1 MAEINSSQKKIDYE
15 KWLESEKKHKD
26 MCGSYDFCKYC
37 DKSLENPMCYVLLTQ
52 FLRIKTRH
60 LMLKRINKHS

>member
-37 DKSLENPMCYVLLTQ
+37 DKSLENPCARVVDAISKDKNETSYV
-52 FLRIKTRH
+52 K
-60 LMLKRINKHS
+60 KNK

>member
-15 KWLESEKKHKD
+15 KWIESEKKHKD

-37 DKSLENPMCYVLLTQ
+37 DKSLENPCARAVDAISKDKNETSYV
-52 FLRIKTRH
+52 K
-60 LMLKRINKHS
+60 KNK

>member
-37 DKSLENPMCYVLLTQ
+37 DKSLENPCARAVDAISRDKNETSYV
-52 FLRIKTRH
+52 K
-60 LMLKRINKHS
+60 KNK

>member
-1 MAEINSSQKKIDYE
+1 METIQQQRKIDYD

-37 DKSLENPMCYVLLTQ
+37 NKKLENPCAKAVEAISKALNETAYVS
-52 FLRIKTRH
+52 
-60 LMLKRINKHS
+60 NKA

>member
-1 MAEINSSQKKIDYE
+1 MAEINSNQKKIDYE

-37 DKSLENPMCYVLLTQ
+37 DKSLENPCARAVDAISKDKNETSYV
-52 FLRIKTRH
+52 K
-60 LMLKRINKHS
+60 KNK

>member
-15 KWLESEKKHKD
+15 KWLESKKKHKD

-37 DKSLENPMCYVLLTQ
+37 DKSLENPCARAVDAISKDKNETSYV
-52 FLRIKTRH
+52 K
-60 LMLKRINKHS
+60 KNK

>member
-37 DKSLENPMCYVLLTQ
+37 DKSWENRCARAVDAISKDKNETSYV
-52 FLRIKTRH
+52 K
-60 LMLKRINKHS
+60 KNK

>member
-1 MAEINSSQKKIDYE
+1 METNQQKIDYD

-37 DKSLENPMCYVLLTQ
+37 DKTLENPCAKAVEKIEKALKETAY
-52 FLRIKTRH
+52 IK
-60 LMLKRINKHS
+60 

>member
-1 MAEINSSQKKIDYE
+1 MAEINTNQKKIDYE

-37 DKSLENPMCYVLLTQ
+37 DKSLENPCARAVDAISKDKNETSYV
-52 FLRIKTRH
+52 K
-60 LMLKRINKHS
+60 KNK

>member
-37 DKSLENPMCYVLLTQ
+37 DKSLENPCARAVDAISKDKNEASYV
-52 FLRIKTRH
+52 K
-60 LMLKRINKHS
+60 KNK